1 MGTELP
7 DFRVR
12 LSRRARRG
20 RLRVGPL
27 GRVEV
32 VLPAGADPAIAE
44 RLVAEQIEWVRRQQ
58 RRIRQR
64 RGADPELHT
73 SRPAHI
79 RLPAL
84 GECWPV
90 TYAGGERTAV
100 REGDGG
106 LGVTAPD
113 DADVRAGLRR
123 WLQRRAKAVLPD
135 WAQQVSAE
143 TGLGFRKVSVRGQ
156 KGRWGSCSRAGNL
169 SLNRN
174 LLFLEPAVV
183 RYLLVHELAHT
194 KHPDHS
200 PAFWASVAELEPDYR
215 RLDARLNQAAVRLPL
230 WVHAEEEIPVERV

>member
-1 MGTELP
+1 MGSGLP

-44 RLVAEQIEWVRRQQ
+44 RLVAEQSAWVRTQQ
-58 RRIRQR
+58 QRIRQR
-64 RGADPELHT
+64 RGDDPDLHP
-73 SRPAHI
+73 SRPACVH
-79 RLPAL
+79 LPAL
-84 GECWPV
+84 GEQWPV
-90 TYAGGERTAV
+90 TYTGGERTVV

-106 LGVTAPD
+106 LRVTAPGE
-113 DADVRAGLRR
+113 AAVREGLRR
-123 WLQRRAKAVLPD
+123 WLQRRAKAILPD
-135 WAQQVSAE
+135 WAQQGSAE
-143 TGLGFRKVSVRGQ
+143 TGLGFRKLSVRGQ

-174 LLFLEPAVV
+174 LLFLEPAAV

-194 KHPDHS
+194 EHPDHS
-200 PAFWASVAELEPDYR
+200 PAFWARVAELEPDYR
-215 RLDARLNQAAVRLPL
+215 RLDARLNQAAARLPL
-230 WVHAEEEIPVERV
+230 WVHAEEEIPAESV